1 MSPRW
6 PLGIQLALPDAFES
20 DSEFAALLDALRE
33 GQYSELELAV
43 PDIQQVP
50 PPRLRRFL
58 AGRGFS
64 LTRLATG
71 AAAKRRGLSLSSPD
85 DRTRGK
91 SVEEC
96 ISMIAWAS
104 EIGAELIVGLL
115 KGVPGCGDAQAGER
129 LRRSMDALA
138 RTVGRS
144 PVPVLL
150 EVTHRGECPVVTTPA
165 EAAAV
170 IAPYPEFGWRVLLD
184 TWHLE
189 RQGLPVAETL
199 ASAPDLRG
207 SLHCSDDNRRLPG
220 FGGMRFEPVLAA
232 LHRRGYAGSLVM
244 EGTFGADPRADVR
257 QSAAFLRRLALVD

>member
-1 MSPRW
+1 VSPRW

-20 DSEFAALLDALRE
+20 DREFAALLDALRE
-33 GQYSELELAV
+33 ERFSELELGV
-43 PDIQQVP
+43 TDVREVRSS
-50 PPRLRRFL
+50 RLERFL

-85 DRTRGK
+85 DGTRRK

-104 EIGAELIVGLL
+104 EIGAELIVGIL
-115 KGVPGCGDAQAGER
+115 KGVPGPGDAQAGER
-129 LRRSMDALA
+129 LARSMEELA
-138 RTVGRS
+138 RKLGRS
-144 PVPVLL
+144 PVAVLM

-165 EAAAV
+165 EAAEV
-170 IAPYPEFGWRVLLD
+170 IAPYPGFGWRVLLD

-189 RQGLPVAETL
+189 RQGLPVADTL
-199 ASAPDLRG
+199 ASVPDLRG

-220 FGGMRFEPVLAA
+220 LGGMRFAPILAA
-232 LHRRGYAGSLVM
+232 LERRGYGGSLVM
-244 EGTFGADPRADVR
+244 EGTFGPDPRADIR
-257 QSAAFLRRLALVD
+257 RSAAALRRLAPVD